1 MYTPYKVGSLEGL
14 EEWAVRT
21 IPIPYYTGTLDLHV
35 AEENL
40 KAVVTAKMHHYK
52 AEKGEEELVREA
64 VSRELCNTKFTD
76 RQVDI
81 GACAW

>member
-1 MYTPYKVGSLEGL
+1 M
-14 EEWAVRT
+14 RT

-64 VSRELCNTKFTD
+64 LANPIGSPRLSELAKGKKSGG
-76 RQVDI
+76 R
-81 GACAW
+81 